1 MAEQAALAANV
12 SQLSRSLGLV
22 TEMYQFTMNYQETEM
37 FQLTNM
43 PKLRLGAV
51 SWSVPSSNLPGDRN
65 VYGTAG
71 LFPECHFDTFPCDEI
86 CRFISEFQPSKNF
99 KEFLLLKF
107 VFQFVTTNNSWPK
120 SKKIFSARKSAE
132 FIPEIQPSKMSLN
145 FFQLIISF
153 LSLNR
158 IIRD

>member
-1 MAEQAALAANV
+1 MLPNV

-37 FQLTNM
+37 FQLTKM

-51 SWSVPSSNLPGDRN
+51 SWSVPSSNVPGDLN

-86 CRFISEFQPSKNF
+86 CHFNSEFQRAKISR
-99 KEFLLLKF
+99 
-107 VFQFVTTNNSWPK
+107 NSFC
-120 SKKIFSARKSAE
+120 SYLFFS
-132 FIPEIQPSKMSLN
+132 SLE
-145 FFQLIISF
+145 Q
-153 LSLNR
+153 
-158 IIRD
+158 IIRDQNPKKYSLRENPPSSFLKFSRAKCHWNYFSSQFLFCHWIE

>member
-22 TEMYQFTMNYQETEM
+22 TEMYQFTMNYQETKM

-51 SWSVPSSNLPGDRN
+51 SWSVPSSNLPGNQN

-71 LFPECHFDTFPCDEI
+71 LFPESHLDNSPCEKV
-86 CRFISEFQPSKNF
+86 CRIDSCNSAEQNF
-99 KEFLLLKF
+99 MEFLLLII
-107 VFQFVTTNNSWPK
+107 VFQFVGTNNSWPK
-120 SKKIFSARKSAE
+120 SKKYSQRESQPIHFRNSAE
-132 FIPEIQPSKMSLN
+132 QNVIELLSAHN
-145 FFQLIISF
+145 F
-153 LSLNR
+153 LSV
-158 IIRD
+158 IE